1 MKKVFS
7 FICLVCIFLTTGCS
21 VQAQNIPVQPSFDL
35 KYKTYAYAYEI
46 EYKVEENTLYA
57 RGENNLDFF
66 DVEENA
72 LQTQWTK
79 FAENVVHVDADGATV
94 IYLTENGEL
103 YGMGELTGGVLQM
116 EDISDFALDNIIA
129 EPKLLMTNC
138 KYAAIGI
145 RFAVALKTDNTLWF
159 WGESLNGQSTEVF
172 EKTLEPI
179 QIAEN
184 IQFADAFLYTTAWV
198 DDKGDLYLV
207 GDNSFGQIGNGHKG
221 SGFPTL
227 YEDIVT
233 TPYCTLKSCTDFVVT
248 DEYRVIV
255 QAKDTDG
262 ATYEWGNNQNLF
274 PTAIS

>member
-1 MKKVFS
+1 MA
-7 FICLVCIFLTTGCS
+7 GCS
-21 VQAQNIPVQPSFDL
+21 VQAKNESVQPSFDL

-46 EYKVEENTLYA
+46 EYKVEENALYA
-57 RGENNLDFF
+57 RGKNNLDFF
-66 DVEENA
+66 DVEEGA
-72 LQTQWTK
+72 LQAQWMK
-79 FAENVVHVDADGATV
+79 LAENVVHVDADGATV

-233 TPYCTLKSCTDFVVT
+233 TPYCALKNCTAFTVV
-248 DEYRVIV
+248 DKNYGIV
-255 QAKDTDG
+255 QATDADG
-262 ATYEWGNNQNLF
+262 AVYEWGNNQNTT
-274 PTAIS
+274 PTRV

>member
-1 MKKVFS
+1 MKKAFFS
-7 FICLVCIFLTTGCS
+7 ICFVCIFLMAGCS
-21 VQAQNIPVQPSFDL
+21 VQAKNESVQPSFDL

-46 EYKVEENTLYA
+46 EYKVEENALYA
-57 RGENNLDFF
+57 RGKNNLNFF
-66 DVEENA
+66 DVEEGA
-72 LQTQWTK
+72 LQAQWMK
-79 FAENVVHVDADGATV
+79 LAENVVHVDATGSAV

-103 YGMGELTGGVLQM
+103 YGMGELTGGVLQT

-145 RFAVALKTDNTLWF
+145 RFAVAVKEDNTLWF

-179 QIAEN
+179 RIAEN

-198 DDKGDLYLV
+198 DEKGDLYLV

-233 TPYCTLKSCTDFVVT
+233 TPYCALKNCTAFTVV
-248 DEYRVIV
+248 DKNYGIV
-255 QAKDTDG
+255 QATDADG
-262 ATYEWGNNQNLF
+262 AIYEWGNNQNTT
-274 PTAIS
+274 PARV